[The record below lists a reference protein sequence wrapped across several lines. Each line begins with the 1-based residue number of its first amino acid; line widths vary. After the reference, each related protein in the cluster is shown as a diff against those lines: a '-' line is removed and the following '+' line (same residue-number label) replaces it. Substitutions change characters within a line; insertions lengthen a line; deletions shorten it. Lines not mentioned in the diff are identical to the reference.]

1 MTASVPKIQTLF
13 FFLIQKRLKWT
24 LIMTKYAMRIF
35 WKHQNQ
41 IAELKAEKCLTSHCS
56 PFSCCLSV
64 VFSLKKGPTAKI
76 RIFRF
81 QIKLN
86 TKGLVLKVWL
96 DIYWI
101 LNWILWVTIMG
112 TAWTKHR
119 LGAGLACRELQSL
132 WSSAREVRAR
142 KKIKEA
148 AYSQLWH
155 LVVFQT
161 ASPANRHSPNPVS
174 KFNI

>member
-1 MTASVPKIQTLF
+1 
-13 FFLIQKRLKWT
+13 
-24 LIMTKYAMRIF
+24 MRIS

-41 IAELKAEKCLTSHCS
+41 IAELKAEKCPTSHFS
-56 PFSCCLSV
+56 SFSCCLSV

-76 RIFRF
+76 RMFRS
-81 QIKLN
+81 QIRLN
-86 TKGLVLKVWL
+86 TKGLVFKVWL
-96 DIYWI
+96 DLSWI
-101 LNWILWVTIMG
+101 LNWILWVTLMRG
-112 TAWTKHR
+112 QNTVQGRGWLVASYCLFK
-119 LGAGLACRELQSL
+119 
-132 WSSAREVRAR
+132 ARHERCVPE